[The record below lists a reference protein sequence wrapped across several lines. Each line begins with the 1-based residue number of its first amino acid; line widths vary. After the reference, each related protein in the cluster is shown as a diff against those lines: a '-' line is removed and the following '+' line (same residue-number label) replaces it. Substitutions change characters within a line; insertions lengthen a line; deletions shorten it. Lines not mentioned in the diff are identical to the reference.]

1 MPDIVVVTETRVD
14 VVTVTGSGTTDT
26 IQVIGDKQIEVLT
39 MGVQGPQGPG
49 SVLSPATTTTLG
61 GVIVGD
67 NLSINANGLLSAQA
81 GGVTAFNGR
90 AGNVSLTATDVSS
103 VAGGLYFPLNGNVTC
118 GIVSAPASVQV
129 NTYSSPNETR
139 TIYGELKSYFVG
151 TTQFTQYI
159 GMQPGVT
166 SSDQSVV
173 FGSRYYETEPTF
185 QNPSAGWRQ
194 AELTMAS
201 GAIGLRSTLRYANG
215 TAQRDMGFSSNI
227 LGMNFYFNDPQIQCS
242 IAASSI
248 GIQLNGKSRAPLPAG
263 SSASVPSSID
273 PMQIMNKD
281 TCDKL
286 YAPFQK
292 LN

>member
-1 MPDIVVVTETRVD
+1 MSDTVVVTETRVD

-90 AGNVSLTATDVSS
+90 VGNVSLTANDVSS
-103 VAGGLYFPLNGNVTC
+103 VAGGLYFPLANGITC
-118 GIVSAPASVQV
+118 GIVTTPAAVQV
-129 NTYSSPNETR
+129 NAYSNPNATR
-139 TIYGELKSYFVG
+139 SLYGELKSYLVG
-151 TTQFTQYI
+151 TTQYTQYI
-159 GMQPGVT
+159 GMLPGVT
-166 SSDQSVV
+166 SSDQTVV
-173 FGSRYYETEPTF
+173 FGSRYYETQSTGQSPT
-185 QNPSAGWRQ
+185 AGWRQ
-194 AELTMAS
+194 SELSMSAA
-201 GAIGLRSTLRYANG
+201 AIGLRSTIRYANG
-215 TAQRDMGFSSNI
+215 TAYRDMGFSSGLLNMS
-227 LGMNFYFNDPQIQCS
+227 LYYSDPFMQCS

-248 GIQLNGKSRAPLPAG
+248 GIQINGLAKAPLPAG
-263 SSASVPSSID
+263 SSASIPTSID